1 MLLSLPTAIIRH
13 PSLLLRGGAQHGLLQ
28 MSSHYPAAVPAALA
42 APLATSL
49 GVHVW
54 DMWGGSA
61 FALNGFKC
69 TMATILFGVT
79 LWMRGGK
86 TSLSLLSSFSP
97 TALRMLLLSSFVGI
111 IIGDLLWLRALQ
123 LLGAQDTI
131 VMSALHPVIAWFAGT
146 FILKQGSSPLTVL
159 GLLFVCVG
167 VVCTQWFKIKAVD
180 RNEED
185 GVVIPSELNPTDNG
199 HPTTA
204 TKLVLDKRLL
214 GYTLNF
220 INILLDVFGSV
231 LTRRYG
237 GGHSTFEIC
246 FLRFGFASI
255 GIATIALVSQSIA
268 RLRGRVP
275 PSWAALPKQQSTRTW
290 LTMGGGVLLVTY
302 LSPSLGN
309 YALFGLPL
317 AVWTALGSLGPV
329 YSIPI
334 KWIREGEGTPTSGV
348 IGAALATGGCA
359 LLGFATPS

>member
-1 MLLSLPTAIIRH
+1 MSLPTATIH
-13 PSLLLRGGAQHGLLQ
+13 SSSLLLRGGTTSLLH
-28 MSSHYPAAVPAALA
+28 MNSPSAAIPAALA

-69 TMATILFGVT
+69 TMATALFGVT
-79 LWMRGGK
+79 LLMRG
-86 TSLSLLSSFSP
+86 TSLFSFSP
-97 TALRMLLLSSFVGI
+97 TAMRILMLSSFVGI

-131 VMSALHPVIAWFAGT
+131 IMSALHPVVAWFAGT

-159 GLLFVCVG
+159 GLLLVCIG
-167 VVCTQWFKIKAVD
+167 VVCTQWFKIKAMD
-180 RNEED
+180 LSDENGD
-185 GVVIPSELNPTDNG
+185 TSESMDSV
-199 HPTTA
+199 A
-204 TKLVLDKRLL
+204 DTKSLSDKRSL
-214 GYTLNF
+214 GYSLNF

-231 LTRRYG
+231 LTRHFG
-237 GGHSTFEIC
+237 TGHSTFEIC

-255 GIATIALVSQSIA
+255 GIATIALASKSFTH
-268 RLRGRVP
+268 LCGLSS
-275 PSWAALPKQQSTRTW
+275 PSWAALPKQSIRTW
-290 LTMGGGVLLVTY
+290 ISMGFGVILVTY

-334 KWIREGEGTPTSGV
+334 KWIREKERTPTSGV
-348 IGAALATGGCA
+348 VGAALATVGCC
-359 LLGFATPS
+359 LLGFAIPH

>member
-1 MLLSLPTAIIRH
+1 MLLSLPTATIRY
-13 PSLLLRGGAQHGLLQ
+13 PSLLLRGGANGLLH
-28 MSSHYPAAVPAALA
+28 MSSPSAAVPAALA

-69 TMATILFGVT
+69 TMATALFGVT
-79 LWMRGGK
+79 LLIRG
-86 TSLSLLSSFSP
+86 TSLFSFSP
-97 TALRMLLLSSFVGI
+97 TALRMLMLSSFVGI

-146 FILKQGSSPLTVL
+146 FILKQGSSPLTIL
-159 GLLFVCVG
+159 GLLFVCIG
-167 VVCTQWFKIKAVD
+167 VVCTQWFKIKAMDLNDENGVTSESMNSDD
-180 RNEED
+180 R
-185 GVVIPSELNPTDNG
+185 S
-199 HPTTA
+199 
-204 TKLVLDKRLL
+204 KLISNKRLL
-214 GYTLNF
+214 GYALNF

-237 GGHSTFEIC
+237 AGHSTFEIC
-246 FLRFGFASI
+246 FMRFGFASI
-255 GIATIALVSQSIA
+255 GIATIALLSKSFT
-268 RLRGRVP
+268 RLCGLSP
-275 PSWAALPKQQSTRTW
+275 PSWATLPKQSTRTW
-290 LTMGGGVLLVTY
+290 ISMGFGVVLVTY

-334 KWIREGEGTPTSGV
+334 KWIREGERTPTSGV
-348 IGAALATGGCA
+348 VGAALATGGCA
-359 LLGFATPS
+359 LLGFATPH